1 MTVCTTSKG
10 TKKIH
15 IRTTGWSYTH
25 SRMPKMKRW
34 ERPSEHQIF
43 EAVATDRRISATA
56 LKICLQY
63 LFKLNIHIP
72 YSPIAPLLGI
82 FPTEISIHLHWA
94 TCTRL
99 FIAAIVNNLKLRSTQ
114 IPTNSWLINISV
126 YLMMENTRPMKVNN
140 LQLHLMIWMNFT
152 NIALNERSQTQK
164 YTQSMI
170 PLTQSTDRWN
180 CYMPYSLG
188 RCEEEVECPE
198 DRSASRSP
206 RLPLSRVRPKQ
217 YTCDKIQVVFKWML
231 KLKCM
236 MNSAQHRGIL
246 DAVSRGEED
255 TELLPPAQI
264 PCDPDYQGNFSFILP
279 FTFPSKHRNY
289 FDLVYD

>member
-63 LFKLNIHIP
+63 LFKLNTHIP

-217 YTCDKIQVVFKWML
+217 YTCDKIQVVFQV
-231 KLKCM
+231 
-236 MNSAQHRGIL
+236 NAEAEVHDEQR
-246 DAVSRGEED
+246 
-255 TELLPPAQI
+255 PAQRHTWCCFQGRGGHWAA
-264 PCDPDYQGNFSFILP
+264 PPSTDPLWPWLP
-279 FTFPSKHRNY
+279 GKFFFYSSIYVPIKA
-289 FDLVYD
+289 